1 MYDEWIYKHEYISV
15 STNEYVSNSWMDLMD
30 SRSINIRSP
39 QTFYQH
45 TMTQSDTQKKN
56 TIHKIT
62 RLASKVTIDGRRE
75 NDKQIRPFPVADVVL
90 VAGVDQDT
98 DASSKL
104 IRDLVGIALETVAG
118 QLELLCHQPKTKHV
132 TRWSPLATYTH
143 THTYKHATFF
153 FWKQCMLLLFAN
165 RRIVILRNVR
175 GSKSM
180 CHDGNMY
187 WPQSILNRCTTS
199 CNSMVMCHW
208 AMPIAVDDAYFLF
221 WVWRHEEQMVFI
233 GLRETNA
240 IPEQHTTATSKFTN
254 LLQSLH
260 LRFPTPRYERT
271 CGESR

>member
-1 MYDEWIYKHEYISV
+1 
-15 STNEYVSNSWMDLMD
+15 MD

-132 TRWSPLATYTH
+132 TR
-143 THTYKHATFF
+143 
-153 FWKQCMLLLFAN
+153 
-165 RRIVILRNVR
+165 
-175 GSKSM
+175 
-180 CHDGNMY
+180 
-187 WPQSILNRCTTS
+187 
-199 CNSMVMCHW
+199 
-208 AMPIAVDDAYFLF
+208 
-221 WVWRHEEQMVFI
+221 
-233 GLRETNA
+233 
-240 IPEQHTTATSKFTN
+240 
-254 LLQSLH
+254 
-260 LRFPTPRYERT
+260 
-271 CGESR
+271 